1 MPTFN
6 EFGIIPVA
14 RGLQGKLLVQKEIA
28 FSSAEEAKRAGQ
40 IFAEVL
46 GGSSRLSSPG
56 RPGGRHSRTG
66 GDHRSLRGHGRQ
78 SGRALSPTRTTPAI
92 SMDVPPPHSISMS
105 SLPSQGYDAGGIR
118 DKRHHSPC
126 RHVVQRVHNVGGIVA
141 FNDCRGRVV

>member
-46 GGSSRLSSPG
+46 GGAVAR
-56 RPGGRHSRTG
+56 R
-66 GDHRSLRGHGRQ
+66 RQ
-78 SGRALSPTRTTPAI
+78 DNPEA
-92 SMDVPPPHSISMS
+92 
-105 SLPSQGYDAGGIR
+105 
-118 DKRHHSPC
+118 
-126 RHVVQRVHNVGGIVA
+126 GIVGQGVII
-141 FNDCRGRVV
+141 GRYGIMADNADEHRAPPGLLQRSPWSR